1 MTASCVRLT
10 VQTYNILT
18 SVQFELLSVWGGAGD
33 LRALPGLWALCVDSI
48 LQVLTESLTIKAR
61 FENAP
66 VNKTVPVPISSS
78 GKRQKAGTHTGQAM
92 TPTHEAALKLH

>member
-1 MTASCVRLT
+1 MR
-10 VQTYNILT
+10 
-18 SVQFELLSVWGGAGD
+18 FELLSVWGGAGD

-66 VNKTVPVPISSS
+66 VNKTVPVPIPSS
-78 GKRQKAGTHTGQAM
+78 GERQKAGTHTGQAVVSSL
-92 TPTHEAALKLH
+92 TPTHEAALRDT